1 MAAKIGVFLALDNEQ
16 EFSQGLKNAQASAR
30 LLQDG
35 LKYVRQP
42 ESEPRAGLILSHPA
56 LT

>member
-35 LKYVRQP
+35 LNMFVNQKV
-42 ESEPRAGLILSHPA
+42 SHA
-56 LT
+56 LV